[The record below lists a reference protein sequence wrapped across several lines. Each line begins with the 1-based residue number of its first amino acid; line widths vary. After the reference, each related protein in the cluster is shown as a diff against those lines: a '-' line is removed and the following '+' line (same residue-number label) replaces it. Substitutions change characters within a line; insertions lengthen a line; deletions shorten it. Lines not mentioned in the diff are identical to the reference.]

1 MTEQRQGIFKNWRIA
16 ASVTGIIAFAAATAV
31 FVAASKGCDLSI
43 GASGVE
49 LQCEPDSPGEQ

>member
-1 MTEQRQGIFKNWRIA
+1 MTEPKQGIFKNWRIA

-43 GASGVE
+43 GASGLE
-49 LQCEPDSPGEQ
+49 LTCEQGSPGEQ